1 LVIALGNITNFH
13 GMPGMME
20 NAMPFRTL
28 ADAMVLRNHLI
39 QVLEEADVEENSEL
53 RRQLLTFVVGGGGF
67 SGVEVMAELNDFV
80 RSVKRNYLRVRNEP
94 HRCMIVQAG
103 DRILPEMSETLAL
116 FAQSILR
123 KRGVEIILNDRL
135 KAATSERAILQSGT
149 EIPCKTLISTVPSAL
164 PPIVQRLDCPK
175 ERGKLL
181 VNTGLELKD
190 YEGEVWALGDCA
202 AIKTVAGTAVPP
214 TAQHAIREA
223 TTAAI
228 NIAAAV
234 RGGKRAHFRFEGL
247 GTLGSLGH
255 GAAVAQIFGVKV
267 SGLLAWLLWRCV
279 YLMKMPGLN
288 RKVRI
293 ATDWLLHLL
302 FPPELA
308 QTKVAF
314 ESGIRNQHFEPGDI
328 IFQQGDLGDSVYVI
342 EEGECE
348 ALREEKGEREL
359 LTTLSR
365 GEYFGEM
372 ALLSDRTR
380 NATIRARTAMN
391 VLIIPKADFNK
402 LRRSVPA
409 FGDVFS
415 ELAKRRAVA
424 SVGLQP
430 DQAAPRA
437 DLTMQSA

>member
-1 LVIALGNITNFH
+1 
-13 GMPGMME
+13 
-20 NAMPFRTL
+20 
-28 ADAMVLRNHLI
+28 
-39 QVLEEADVEENSEL
+39 
-53 RRQLLTFVVGGGGF
+53 
-67 SGVEVMAELNDFV
+67 
-80 RSVKRNYLRVRNEP
+80 
-94 HRCMIVQAG
+94 
-103 DRILPEMSETLAL
+103 
-116 FAQSILR
+116 
-123 KRGVEIILNDRL
+123 
-135 KAATSERAILQSGT
+135 
-149 EIPCKTLISTVPSAL
+149 
-164 PPIVQRLDCPK
+164 
-175 ERGKLL
+175 
-181 VNTGLELKD
+181 
-190 YEGEVWALGDCA
+190 
-202 AIKTVAGTAVPP
+202 
-214 TAQHAIREA
+214 
-223 TTAAI
+223 
-228 NIAAAV
+228 
-234 RGGKRAHFRFEGL
+234 
-247 GTLGSLGH
+247 
-255 GAAVAQIFGVKV
+255 
-267 SGLLAWLLWRCV
+267 
-279 YLMKMPGLN
+279 MKMPGLN

-380 NATIRARTAMN
+380 NATIRARTAMD
-391 VLIIPKADFNK
+391 VLIIPKGDFNK